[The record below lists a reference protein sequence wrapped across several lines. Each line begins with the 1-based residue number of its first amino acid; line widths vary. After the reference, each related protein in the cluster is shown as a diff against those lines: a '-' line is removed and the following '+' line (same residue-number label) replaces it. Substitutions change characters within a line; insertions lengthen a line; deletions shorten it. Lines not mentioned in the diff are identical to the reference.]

1 MARTIKGKLTIS
13 VVLIVVVSILITA
26 VGFIVVAGRRM
37 IQDQTQ
43 VLQLNAEKYA
53 EEINAWIEDEKMLAV
68 GTANS
73 IMAVGDM
80 SDEMLQSVVDAHA
93 ADRDELLNLYC
104 GTKDHKFIQSN
115 QEAGIPE
122 GYDPVER
129 GWYQQAAEAGDT
141 VVTDPYLDA
150 ITGQMCATIAT
161 PVYVDGE
168 LAGVIG
174 LDVTT
179 DTVMDLT
186 ESINYASGVYGFL
199 TDGSGNYVSHKNEA
213 YKPTADSAVAVADV
227 MPALSDLINGT
238 GGNVLQARD
247 YDGVN
252 SYFAVEPVESC
263 NWKMGVVIPAANMT
277 RSLKAMLV
285 AVIVMAV
292 IIIVLVTVFMTTL
305 IGRMLAPVQMLKQFA
320 TGDFSENTEAVEK
333 TIPKEYKSE
342 TEQITTATK
351 EVKQQIRGI
360 ILNTK
365 DKANSINTIA
375 ESTSAKMSVLNEDI
389 SGIADSVDKVMGQ
402 ASQAKG
408 LAENIKQ
415 TGEELGAA
423 IENVAQKASEAALQ
437 SSDIMER
444 AGKQYESSE
453 RSAQEAFGLYEGTRG
468 DLERAIVDSQ
478 KVKEIDTLTE
488 EILSISSQTNLLALN
503 ASIEAARAGEAG
515 KGFAVVAEE
524 IRQLADNSREAVDK
538 IRHVVEDVTKN
549 VSFLSESSSKL
560 LEFMNGKVM
569 EDYKGMTE
577 LAKMYEQDAAF
588 YSGISSELG
597 ASSEEMSA
605 SMTGISDSILSIAS
619 LIADIAEL
627 MENMEQAVEDSN
639 NNSTAV
645 HEQMEELFRLSEL
658 LNQTVA
664 SFRV

>member
-1 MARTIKGKLTIS
+1 MTRTIKGKLTVS
-13 VVLIVVVSILITA
+13 VVLIVAVSILVTTIGI
-26 VGFIVVAGRRM
+26 VVVAGRRM
-37 IQDQTQ
+37 IQDQKQ

-53 EEINAWIEDEKMLAV
+53 EEINTWIEDEMMLAA
-68 GTANS
+68 GTASS
-73 IMAVGDM
+73 IMAIGDT
-80 SDEMLQSVVDAHA
+80 SDEMLQSIVDAHA
-93 ADRDELLNLYC
+93 VDRDELLNLYC
-104 GTKDHKFIQSN
+104 GTADSRFIQSN
-115 QEAGIPE
+115 QDAGIPE

-141 VVTDPYLDA
+141 IVTDPYLDA

-161 PVYVDGE
+161 PVYIGDE

-179 DTVMDLT
+179 DTVMNLT
-186 ESINYASGVYGFL
+186 ESISYASGVYGFL
-199 TDGSGNYVSHKNEA
+199 VDSSGNYVSHRNEE

-227 MPALSDLINGT
+227 MPGLTGLLDGT
-238 GGNVLQARD
+238 AQGVIKTGD
-247 YDGVN
+247 YDGVQ

-263 NWKMGVVIPAANMT
+263 SWKMGVVIPAANVT
-277 RSLKAMLV
+277 NSLLAMII
-285 AVIVMAV
+285 VIAVMAV
-292 IIIVLVTVFMTTL
+292 VIIVLVTIFMTTL

-320 TGDFSENTEAVEK
+320 TGDFSENTVAAER
-333 TIPKEYKSE
+333 TIPREYRNE

-375 ESTSAKMSVLNEDI
+375 EGTSAKMTVLNEDI
-389 SGIADSVDKVMGQ
+389 SGIAASADQVMRQ
-402 ASQAKG
+402 AAEAKG
-408 LAENIKQ
+408 LADNIKQ

-423 IENVAQKASEAALQ
+423 IDNVAQKASEAALQ
-437 SSDIMER
+437 SNDIMER
-444 AGKQYESSE
+444 AGRQHESSE
-453 RSAQEAFGLYEGTRG
+453 RSAKEAIDLYEGTRN
-468 DLERAIVDSQ
+468 DLEQAIVDSQ

-515 KGFAVVAEE
+515 RGFAVVAEE

-538 IRHVVEDVTKN
+538 IRRVVEDVTKN

-560 LEFMNGKVM
+560 LAFMNGKVM

-577 LAKMYEQDAAF
+577 LAGMYEQDAAF

-597 ASSEEMSA
+597 ASSQEMSA
-605 SMTGISDSILSIAS
+605 SMTGISDSIQSIVS
-619 LIADIAEL
+619 LITDIADR
-627 MENMEQAVEDSN
+627 MENMEQTVEDSN
-639 NNSTAV
+639 SNSAAV
-645 HEQMEELFRLSEL
+645 HEQMEELFHLSEL